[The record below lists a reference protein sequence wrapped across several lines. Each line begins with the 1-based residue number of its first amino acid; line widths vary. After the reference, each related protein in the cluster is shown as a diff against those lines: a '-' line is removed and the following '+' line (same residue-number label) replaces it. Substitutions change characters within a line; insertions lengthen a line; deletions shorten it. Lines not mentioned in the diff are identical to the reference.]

1 MPTAAPSPCVSKS
14 PERMVWRFRGREIDL
29 TSRGVLL
36 GIVNVTPDSFS
47 DGGETVGT
55 KEAVLHGLRLLAEG
69 ADILDIGGESTKP
82 GSRPVS
88 TEEELRRLIP
98 VIRELRNSTD
108 APISVDTSKAAVA
121 EAALAAG
128 ANIINDVTTLSDPS
142 MGTLAA
148 SSGAGLILMHMQGI
162 PLTMQEN
169 PSYEENDVVGVVSK
183 FLSERR
189 AAAVACG
196 VHADA
201 LILDPGLGFGKLLS
215 HNLALLRGIPEL
227 LALGSPILIG
237 HSRKSFL
244 GMIAGETASPD
255 YAARLHAGTAATALA
270 RHLGAMLFR
279 VHDPAPHR
287 VALRAA
293 EAIIQGEVLP

>member
-1 MPTAAPSPCVSKS
+1 MT
-14 PERMVWRFRGREIDL
+14 WRFRGREIDL
-29 TSRGVLL
+29 TSRGVIL

-47 DGGETVGT
+47 DGGSVADP
-55 KEAVLHGLRLLAEG
+55 EAARLHGLRLLAEG
-69 ADILDIGGESTKP
+69 ADILDIGGESTRP

-88 TEEELRRLIP
+88 AEEELRRVIP
-98 VIRELRNSTD
+98 VIKALRASTD

-121 EAALAAG
+121 GAALEAG
-128 ANIINDVTTLSDPS
+128 ADIINDVTALSDPP
-142 MGTLAA
+142 MGALAG

-162 PLTMQEN
+162 PLSMQEN
-169 PSYEENDVVGVVSK
+169 PTYAGDDALGAVSK

-196 VHADA
+196 VHPNA
-201 LILDPGLGFGKLLS
+201 LILDPGLGFGKTLS
-215 HNLALLRGIPEL
+215 HNLALVRGIPSL

-244 GMIAGETASPD
+244 GALAGETASPD
-255 YAARLHAGTAATALA
+255 FAVRLQAGTALTAVA

-287 VALRAA
+287 AALRTA
-293 EAIIQGEVLP
+293 EAVIHGEVLP